1 MVPNLDD
8 LEEMP
13 AESNAKG
20 PATAMAQKKPALGG
34 GLGLDYSIPTLDV
47 GSRGSN
53 RRFASRPANNK
64 DVDSVYKPGL
74 R

>member
-13 AESNAKG
+13 AETNTKG
-20 PATAMAQKKPALGG
+20 PTAPLAQNKPALGG
-34 GLGLDYSIPTLDV
+34 GLGLDYGIPTLDI

-53 RRFASRPANNK
+53 RRFASRPANNN
-64 DVDSVYKPGL
+64 DVTSVYKPGL